1 MKKNGY
7 LPITDKNMTRF
18 NISLDDGVK
27 MVMFALDNA
36 WGGEIF
42 VPKIPSYKILD
53 VANAICENCEKR
65 IIGIRPGEK
74 IHEEMITTSDS
85 LNTYDLGKYY
95 VILPNSTK
103 WNLNNFMKEFNAKKV
118 PIGFNYSSGSNTEWL
133 NVNELKIDKRKFIKF
148 NLKWNIYLTGDK
160 ILMIQISNQSLMY

>member
-1 MKKNGY
+1 M
-7 LPITDKNMTRF
+7 L
-18 NISLDDGVK
+18 
-27 MVMFALDNA
+27 
-36 WGGEIF
+36 F
-42 VPKIPSYKILD
+42 VR
-53 VANAICENCEKR
+53 NCEKR

-133 NVNELKIDKRKFIKF
+133 NVNELKKLIKE
-148 NLKWNIYLTGDK
+148 NL
-160 ILMIQISNQSLMY
+160 